1 MKLSKLFH
9 PSVRKRTFA
18 FLTAML
24 IVALLALNFLLSS
37 LPQKGRFIL
46 DTTPE
51 GLYTLTDRMVEECAF
66 LDDEEKLGENDVEII
81 FCADPD
87 TLIAST
93 VTRVI
98 YFMARQL
105 EEKYDRLT
113 VRCEN
118 ITKNP
123 TAVAKYKTTSLSKI
137 LPTDVIVSHGNTYR
151 ITPAEKFW
159 TVSSGSFWSYNGEY
173 KLASLLK
180 SLLGTQ
186 SKAYFV
192 TGHGETV
199 YRPGEATL
207 STFRDLLVECGLAVE
222 LLTLSEVERIPE
234 DCALLIINNPTED
247 YVADVEL
254 DSFYAVSEIEK
265 IDRYLVDKQGAL
277 MVCKD
282 YRVSLPTLEY
292 YLREWGIGFGNAL
305 VVDESE
311 YLENGTGKQ
320 TTLVSQYDTD
330 ENGYGYAIYGDFV
343 AVDTAPEVIVKESGF
358 VECFFDESTAANE
371 DGSFAISRNYAP
383 FLSTS
388 KDARAFGTDALGE
401 VLVRDYGVLD
411 TSCVS
416 VRMITDTQSSEK
428 QYSYVFA
435 AASASF
441 LEDEMLSGSAWANYD
456 VVSALVRNISRVDE
470 HASMDLGG
478 TSLNSSKFGGK
489 QLLDVSIVTTLTN
502 VYDSNKEVVEVNEAM
517 TDGMKI
523 FIYIFVFIFPI
534 AALVLSVV
542 VSIRRRYK

>member
-18 FLTAML
+18 FLTAIL

-51 GLYTLTDRMVEECAF
+51 GLYTLTDRMVQECAF

-118 ITKNP
+118 ITTNP

-222 LLTLSEVERIPE
+222 LLTLSEVERIPD

-330 ENGYGYAIYGDFV
+330 ESGYGYAIYGDFV

-358 VECFFDESTAANE
+358 VECFFDESNAANE

-441 LEDEMLSGSAWANYD
+441 LDDEMLSGSAWANYD

-534 AALVLSVV
+534 AALVLGVV

>member
-18 FLTAML
+18 FLTAIL

-51 GLYTLTDRMVEECAF
+51 GLYTLTDRMVQECAF

-222 LLTLSEVERIPE
+222 LLTLSEVERIPD

-358 VECFFDESTAANE
+358 VECFFDESNAANE

-534 AALVLSVV
+534 AALVLGVV

>member
-1 MKLSKLFH
+1 MKISKLFH
-9 PSVRKRTFA
+9 PSVRGRTFA
-18 FLTAML
+18 FLTAL
-24 IVALLALNFLLSS
+24 IIVAVLALNFLLSS

-66 LDDEEKLGENDVEII
+66 LDDDEKLGEHDVEII

-87 TLIAST
+87 TLISST
-93 VTRVI
+93 VTRVV

-118 ITKNP
+118 ITSNP
-123 TAVAKYKTTSLSKI
+123 TAVAKYKTTSLTKI
-137 LPTDVIVSHGNTYR
+137 LPTDVIISHGNTYR
-151 ITPAEKFW
+151 IASAEKFW
-159 TVSSGSFWSYNGEY
+159 TISGGNYWSYNGEY

-186 SKAYFV
+186 SKAYFI

-199 YRPGEATL
+199 YKENESTL
-207 STFRDLLVECGLAVE
+207 ASFRDLLVECGLSVE
-222 LLTLSEVERIPE
+222 LLTLSAVERIPD

-254 DSFYAVSEIEK
+254 DSFYKVSEIEK
-265 IDRYLVDKQGAL
+265 IDRDLVDKQGAL

-282 YRVSLPTLEY
+282 YRVNLPTLEY
-292 YLREWGIGFGNAL
+292 YLREWGISFGNAL

-311 YLENGTGKQ
+311 YLENGSGKQ
-320 TTLVSQYDTD
+320 STLVSQYDTD
-330 ENGYGYAIYGDFV
+330 KDGYGYAIYGDFV
-343 AVDTAPEVIVKESGF
+343 AVDTAPEVIVKDSGF
-358 VECFFDESTAANE
+358 VECFFDESDAANE
-371 DGSFAISRNYAP
+371 DGSFGISRNYAS
-383 FLSTS
+383 FLTTS
-388 KDARAFGTDALGE
+388 KDARAFGTDAQGE

-416 VRMITDTQSSEK
+416 VRMKTDTQSSEK

-435 AASASF
+435 SASASF
-441 LEDEMLSGSAWANYD
+441 LDNEMLQGSAWANYD

-489 QLLDVSIVTTLTN
+489 QLLDTSIVTERTN
-502 VYDSNKEVVEVNEAM
+502 VYNSDKEVVEVNEGI

-523 FIYIFVFIFPI
+523 FIYIFVFIIPVI
-534 AALVLSVV
+534 ALVFGVV
-542 VSIRRRYK
+542 VSIRRRYL

>member
-1 MKLSKLFH
+1 MKISKLFH
-9 PSVRKRTFA
+9 PSVRRRTFA
-18 FLTAML
+18 VITVLG
-24 IVALLALNFLLSS
+24 IVAVLALNLLLTS

-51 GLYTLTDRMVEECAF
+51 GLYTLTDRMIEECAF
-66 LDDEEKLGENDVEII
+66 LDDDEKLGDDDVEII

-87 TLIAST
+87 TLISST
-93 VTRVI
+93 VTRVV

-118 ITKNP
+118 VTTNP

-159 TVSSGSFWSYNGEY
+159 TISNKTYWSYNGEY

-186 SKAYFV
+186 SKAYFI

-199 YRPGEATL
+199 YKSGESTL
-207 STFRDLLVECGLAVE
+207 SAFHDLLVECGLAVDT
-222 LLTLSEVERIPE
+222 LTLSSVERIPD

-247 YVADVEL
+247 YIDGVDL

-282 YRVSLPTLEY
+282 YRESLPTLEY
-292 YLREWGIGFGNAL
+292 YLREWGISFGNAL

-311 YLENGTGKQ
+311 FLENGTDKQ
-320 TTLVSQYDTD
+320 STLIAQYDTD
-330 ENGYGYAIYGDFV
+330 TEGYGYAIYGDFV
-343 AVDTAPEVIVKESGF
+343 AVDTAPNAIVKESGF
-358 VECFFDESTAANE
+358 VECFFDESNAANE
-371 DGSFAISRNYAP
+371 DGAFGISRNYAP

-388 KDARAFGTDALGE
+388 ADARAFGTDEMGE

-416 VRMITDTQSSEK
+416 VRMTTDSYSSEK
-428 QYSYVFA
+428 EYSYVFA

-441 LEDEMLSGSAWANYD
+441 LDNEMLGNGAWANAE
-456 VVSALVRNISRVDE
+456 VIGALVRNISRVDE

-489 QLLDVSIVTTLTN
+489 QLLDTSIVTERTP
-502 VYDSNKEVVEVNEAM
+502 VYDSNKEVVEVNEAI

-523 FIYIFVFIFPI
+523 FIYIFVFALPV
-534 AALVLSVV
+534 AAIVVGVV
-542 VSIRRRYK
+542 VSVRRRYM